1 LRIHPEKR
9 EKEEKKTESFLQW
22 GEVKGR
28 KGPVKKKG
36 IKSYW
41 VNQRAA
47 KYSEICHMSSNICHR
62 VVN

>member
-28 KGPVKKKG
+28 KGPFFLK
-36 IKSYW
+36 
-41 VNQRAA
+41 RALNHIGST
-47 KYSEICHMSSNICHR
+47 KELQNTQKFVIRQVIF
-62 VVN
+62 VIE